1 MWRAFG
7 MQLVQDCVQART
19 GATFSS
25 LHTHTHHNTRAT
37 LNTARTARINLDTTA
52 NEPRPHPC
60 IPFCFKKKCSWDLH
74 HNSLKTGSYMTKYSC
89 SDHHR
94 GIKHQ
99 PQGPV
104 NPLQLSNRP
113 QPRYIP
119 LFQRQKQGARH
130 RAWEG
135 QISINAVISHH
146 DCRIEF
152 CNLLQT
158 CKQPFV

>member
-1 MWRAFG
+1 MEMGPTPSCSPWSTSSDTL
-7 MQLVQDCVQART
+7 LVVSAKIKFTRVYWC
-19 GATFSS
+19 
-25 LHTHTHHNTRAT
+25 RAT
-37 LNTARTARINLDTTA
+37 S
-52 NEPRPHPC
+52 
-60 IPFCFKKKCSWDLH
+60 IPFCSEKKCPRDLH
-74 HNSLKTGSYMTKYSC
+74 HKSLKTDSYMTKYSC

-99 PQGPV
+99 PQGPL

-152 CNLLQT
+152 CHLL
-158 CKQPFV
+158 

>member
-1 MWRAFG
+1 MKLRHE
-7 MQLVQDCVQART
+7 T
-19 GATFSS
+19 
-25 LHTHTHHNTRAT
+25 
-37 LNTARTARINLDTTA
+37 
-52 NEPRPHPC
+52 
-60 IPFCFKKKCSWDLH
+60 IPFRLEKKDARDLH
-74 HNSLKTGSYMTKYSC
+74 HNSLKTDSYMTKYSC

-94 GIKHQ
+94 SIKHQ

-119 LFQRQKQGARH
+119 LFQRQKQGARQ

-135 QISINAVISHH
+135 QISTNAVISRH

-152 CNLLQT
+152 CNLLQS
-158 CKQPFV
+158 CKPPFVRYENKLQNSIRQSWWEITAFMLIWPSQARWRAPCFWRWNGGM

>member
-1 MWRAFG
+1 MRA
-7 MQLVQDCVQART
+7 A
-19 GATFSS
+19 AAS
-25 LHTHTHHNTRAT
+25 L
-37 LNTARTARINLDTTA
+37 
-52 NEPRPHPC
+52 PRGYKLSIGIIIVSTKYRRC
-60 IPFCFKKKCSWDLH
+60 YELLIPFRSEKKCTRDLH
-74 HNSLKTGSYMTKYSC
+74 HNSFKTDGYMTKYSC

-99 PQGPV
+99 PEGPL

-119 LFQRQKQGARH
+119 LFQRQKQGARQ

-135 QISINAVISHH
+135 QISTNAVISRH

-152 CNLLQT
+152 CNLLQS
-158 CKQPFV
+158 CKPPFVRYENKLQNSIRQSW

>member
-1 MWRAFG
+1 MGSQLIDRQKLCQEVCFG
-7 MQLVQDCVQART
+7 GDGFLIWVGVLVLCM
-19 GATFSS
+19 
-25 LHTHTHHNTRAT
+25 L
-37 LNTARTARINLDTTA
+37 
-52 NEPRPHPC
+52 
-60 IPFCFKKKCSWDLH
+60 IPFRSEKKDPRDLH
-74 HNSLKTGSYMTKYSC
+74 HKSFKTDSYMTKYSC

-135 QISINAVISHH
+135 QISTNAVTSHH
-146 DCRIEF
+146 NHRIEF
-152 CNLLQT
+152 CNL
-158 CKQPFV
+158 F